1 MPGLGGFLPRRRGR
15 EHKVPLARGEAPL
28 LTLVIPVYQEAHRIA
43 ATLRA
48 AAEYLEKQPY
58 GCEIVVA
65 DDGSSDGGFEAAC
78 EAARSLPLPVQVLR
92 SEPNRGKGAAL
103 KLGFA
108 ASHGEIV
115 AFTDADLAT
124 PLDAIELAVERCR
137 AGSRIVIGS
146 RKLDGARIVVRQPWL
161 RHTLGKGFTALVR
174 VLVTEVSD
182 VTCGFKA
189 FEGETGRALFRRGR
203 LYDWSFDAEI
213 LFLAARDGVE
223 IDEVPVQWSD
233 QSGTKVRLI
242 GAIAAALFG
251 IIRIRTAAWSGRYAS
266 EAPAIPVAR
275 EWSNRSEREA

>member
-1 MPGLGGFLPRRRGR
+1 M
-15 EHKVPLARGEAPL
+15 PLARGEAPL

-58 GCEIVVA
+58 ACEIVVA

-78 EAARSLPLPVQVLR
+78 EAASSLSVPVQVVR

-108 ASHGEIV
+108 ASRGEIV

-124 PLDAIELAVERCR
+124 PLDAIEAAVERCR

-174 VLVTEVSD
+174 LLVTEVSD

-189 FEGETGRALFRRGR
+189 FEREAARKIFARSTQEGWA
-203 LYDWSFDAEI
+203 FDAELVVI
-213 LFLAARDGVE
+213 AHHQGCRVAQ
-223 IDEVPVQWSD
+223 IPVTWRHED
-233 QSGTKVRLI
+233 GTKVRLLAAVFGSLMELVAI
-242 GAIAAALFG
+242 KWKAVRGAY
-251 IIRIRTAAWSGRYAS
+251 R
-266 EAPAIPVAR
+266 
-275 EWSNRSEREA
+275 